1 MKSYRPLIAILRGI
15 TPKDVCSVAEIL
27 IENGFNIIEVP
38 LNSPE
43 ALKSIQL
50 LSEKYSEK
58 ALIGAGTVLDISD
71 VHNVYHIGA
80 KFIVSP
86 NTDTKIIKETKKLN
100 LISIP
105 GCYSATEIILA
116 LKSGANAIKLFPA
129 FKIGLDGFKALL
141 QVIPQNTLCFAVGG
155 INAQNM
161 NDWITAKIS
170 GFGIGS
176 SLYNP
181 NDRKKVYK
189 DKIEKFSN
197 IYQDYMNNKKNYITF
212 Y

>member
-1 MKSYRPLIAILRGI
+1 MISYRPLIAILRGI

-43 ALKSIQL
+43 ALKSIKL
-50 LSEKYSEK
+50 LSDNYSEL
-58 ALIGAGTVLDISD
+58 ALIGAGTVLDITE
-71 VHNVYHIGA
+71 VQNAYNVGA
-80 KFIVSP
+80 KLIVSP
-86 NTDTKIIKETKKLN
+86 NTDKKIIKETKKLN

-129 FKIGLDGFKALL
+129 FKLGLDGFKALSQIL
-141 QVIPQNTLCFAVGG
+141 PLNTLCFAVGG
-155 INAQNM
+155 INSQNM
-161 NDWITAKIS
+161 NDWITTKIS

-181 NDRKKVYK
+181 GDSKKVFK

-197 IYQDYMNNKKNYITF
+197 IYQNYIYDKKNYITF
-212 Y
+212 D

>member
-1 MKSYRPLIAILRGI
+1 MISYRPLIAILRGI

-43 ALKSIQL
+43 ALKSIKL
-50 LSEKYSEK
+50 LSDNYSEL
-58 ALIGAGTVLDISD
+58 ALIGAGTVLDITE
-71 VHNVYHIGA
+71 VQNAYNVGA
-80 KFIVSP
+80 KLIVSP
-86 NTDTKIIKETKKLN
+86 NTDKKIIKETKKLN

-129 FKIGLDGFKALL
+129 FKIGLDGFKALSQIL
-141 QVIPQNTLCFAVGG
+141 PLNTLCFAVGG
-155 INAQNM
+155 INSQNM
-161 NDWITAKIS
+161 NDWITTKIS

-181 NDRKKVYK
+181 GDSKKVFK

-197 IYQDYMNNKKNYITF
+197 IYQNYIYDKKNYITF
-212 Y
+212 D

>member
-1 MKSYRPLIAILRGI
+1 MISYRPLIAILRGI

-43 ALKSIQL
+43 ALKSIKL
-50 LSEKYSEK
+50 LSDNYSEL
-58 ALIGAGTVLDISD
+58 ALIGAGTVLDITE
-71 VHNVYHIGA
+71 VQNAYNVGA
-80 KFIVSP
+80 TLIVSP
-86 NTDTKIIKETKKLN
+86 NTDKKIIKETKKLN

-129 FKIGLDGFKALL
+129 FKLGLDGFKALSQIL
-141 QVIPQNTLCFAVGG
+141 PLNTLCFAVGG
-155 INAQNM
+155 INSQNM
-161 NDWITAKIS
+161 NDWITTKIS

-181 NDRKKVYK
+181 GDSKKVFK

-197 IYQDYMNNKKNYITF
+197 IYQNYIYDKKNYITF
-212 Y
+212 D

>member
-1 MKSYRPLIAILRGI
+1 MISYRPLIAILRGI

-43 ALKSIQL
+43 ALKSIKL
-50 LSEKYSEK
+50 LSDNYSEL
-58 ALIGAGTVLDISD
+58 ALIGAGTVLDITE
-71 VHNVYHIGA
+71 VQNAYNVGA
-80 KFIVSP
+80 KLIVSP
-86 NTDTKIIKETKKLN
+86 NTDKKIIKETKKLN

-129 FKIGLDGFKALL
+129 FKLGLDGFKALSQIL
-141 QVIPQNTLCFAVGG
+141 PLNTLCFAVGG
-155 INAQNM
+155 INSQNM
-161 NDWITAKIS
+161 NDWITTKIS

-181 NDRKKVYK
+181 GDSKKVFK

-197 IYQDYMNNKKNYITF
+197 IYQNYIYDKKNHITF
-212 Y
+212 D

>member
-1 MKSYRPLIAILRGI
+1 MISYRPLIAILRGI

-43 ALKSIQL
+43 ALKSIKL
-50 LSEKYSEK
+50 LSDNYSEL
-58 ALIGAGTVLDISD
+58 ALIGAGTVLDITE
-71 VHNVYHIGA
+71 VQNAYNVGA
-80 KFIVSP
+80 KLIVSP
-86 NTDTKIIKETKKLN
+86 NTDKKIIKETKKLN

-105 GCYSATEIILA
+105 GCYSATEIVLA

-129 FKIGLDGFKALL
+129 FKLGLDGFKALSQIL
-141 QVIPQNTLCFAVGG
+141 PLNTLCFAVGG
-155 INAQNM
+155 INSQNM
-161 NDWITAKIS
+161 NDWITTKIS

-181 NDRKKVYK
+181 GDSKKVFK

-197 IYQDYMNNKKNYITF
+197 IYQNYIYDKKNYITF
-212 Y
+212 D

>member
-1 MKSYRPLIAILRGI
+1 MISYRPLIAFLRGI

-43 ALKSIQL
+43 ALKSIKL
-50 LSEKYSEK
+50 LSDNYSEL
-58 ALIGAGTVLDISD
+58 ALIGAGTVLDITE
-71 VHNVYHIGA
+71 VQNAYNVGA
-80 KFIVSP
+80 KLIVSP
-86 NTDTKIIKETKKLN
+86 NTDKKIIKETKKLN

-129 FKIGLDGFKALL
+129 FKLGLDGFKALSQIL
-141 QVIPQNTLCFAVGG
+141 PLNTLCFAVGG
-155 INAQNM
+155 INSQNM
-161 NDWITAKIS
+161 NDWITTKIS

-181 NDRKKVYK
+181 GDSKKVFK

-197 IYQDYMNNKKNYITF
+197 IYQNYIYDKKNYITF
-212 Y
+212 D

>member
-1 MKSYRPLIAILRGI
+1 MISYRPLIAILRGI

-43 ALKSIQL
+43 ALKSIKL
-50 LSEKYSEK
+50 LSDNYSEL
-58 ALIGAGTVLDISD
+58 ALIGAGTVLDITE
-71 VHNVYHIGA
+71 VHNAYNVGA
-80 KFIVSP
+80 KLIVSP
-86 NTDTKIIKETKKLN
+86 NTDKKIIKETKKLN

-129 FKIGLDGFKALL
+129 FKLGLDGFKALSQIL
-141 QVIPQNTLCFAVGG
+141 PLNTLCFAVGG
-155 INAQNM
+155 INSQNM
-161 NDWITAKIS
+161 NDWITTKIS

-181 NDRKKVYK
+181 GDSKKVFK

-197 IYQDYMNNKKNYITF
+197 IYQNYIYDKKNYITF
-212 Y
+212 D

>member
-1 MKSYRPLIAILRGI
+1 MISYRPLIAILRGI
-15 TPKDVCSVAEIL
+15 TPNDVCSVAEIL

-43 ALKSIQL
+43 ALKSIKL
-50 LSEKYSEK
+50 LSKNYSEL
-58 ALIGAGTVLDISD
+58 ALIGAGTVLD
-71 VHNVYHIGA
+71 VTELHNAYNVGA
-80 KFIVSP
+80 KLIVSP
-86 NTDTKIIKETKKLN
+86 NTDKKIIKETKKLN

-129 FKIGLDGFKALL
+129 FKLGLDGFKALSQIL
-141 QVIPQNTLCFAVGG
+141 PINTLCFAVGG
-155 INAQNM
+155 INPQNM

-181 NDRKKVYK
+181 GDSKKVFK

-197 IYQDYMNNKKNYITF
+197 IYQSFIYNKKNYITF
-212 Y
+212 D